1 MFTEASV
8 AELCIRAGHQLPGFH
23 LGCQH
28 LMNQDV
34 ENRKNASF
42 LLEVLEYIYHHKF
55 RMITIFF
62 LWYLVLSGTGHSF
75 VSLSIVLILLP
86 LFSSIFQGILT
97 LNILIRLCHMH

>member
-42 LLEVLEYIYHHKF
+42 LLEVSGYIYHHKF

-62 LWYLVLSGTGHSF
+62 FFLVFAIEWHGTLICFIVNHPNTLAF
-75 VSLSIVLILLP
+75 VLLN
-86 LFSSIFQGILT
+86 FSRDSDS
-97 LNILIRLCHMH
+97 